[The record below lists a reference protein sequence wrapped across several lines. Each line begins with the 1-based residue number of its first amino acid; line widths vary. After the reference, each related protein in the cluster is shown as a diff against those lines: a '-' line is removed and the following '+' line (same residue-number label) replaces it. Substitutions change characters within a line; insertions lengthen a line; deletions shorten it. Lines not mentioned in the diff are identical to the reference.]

1 VKVFLVG
8 ATGRTGKWILKAALA
23 RGHEV
28 TALVRDAASRGL
40 DSHPSLRVIS
50 GDLFKVEDL
59 AGILAGHEALISAL
73 NSAVVEAG
81 TLRMIEA
88 AQSAGVRRFL
98 GVAGGGIL
106 QLDETHLRRE
116 RPGYPA
122 MFVKSS
128 EGHLRAWR
136 ALEASSLLWTLVCT
150 PDLIDAPASGL
161 AKQRVDY
168 MPEGGR
174 SVPCGDVAE
183 LLMSELD
190 SPSFSR
196 KRVGFTV

>member
-1 VKVFLVG
+1 MKVFLVG

>member
-1 VKVFLVG
+1 MRVFLVG
-8 ATGRTGKWILKAALA
+8 ATGRTGKWILRAALA
-23 RGHEV
+23 RGFEV
-28 TALVRDAASRGL
+28 TALVRGASDRL
-40 DSHPSLRVIS
+40 ASHPALRVIS
-50 GDLFKVEDL
+50 GDLFEREDL
-59 AGILAGHEALISAL
+59 AAVLAGHEAVLSAL
-73 NSAVVEAG
+73 SSDVVEAG
-81 TLRMIEA
+81 TLRLIKA
-88 AQSAGVRRFL
+88 AESAGVRRFL

-106 QLDETHLRRE
+106 QLDETRLRRE

-122 MFVKSS
+122 RFLKSS

-136 ALEASSLLWTLVCT
+136 ALEESSLLWTLVCT

-161 AKQRVDY
+161 AKHLEDY

-183 LLMSELD
+183 LMMQELEAARF
-190 SPSFSR
+190 PR